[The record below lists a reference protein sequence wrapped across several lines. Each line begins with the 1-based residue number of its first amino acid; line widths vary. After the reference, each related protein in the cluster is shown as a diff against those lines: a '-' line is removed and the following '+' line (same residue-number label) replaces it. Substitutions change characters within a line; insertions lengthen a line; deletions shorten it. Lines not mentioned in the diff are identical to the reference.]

1 MAMALIS
8 LTWETQKQVIILLKC
23 ILKFCFCFCF
33 CFFFNEWDCKCTV
46 QRGVQLFL
54 QWAIMQG
61 VAMLL
66 QNRYQR
72 QRLCTHI
79 ALARCN
85 WKEKKKKKN
94 FHQRISVRAS
104 FLPLLSLVLSAVY
117 FACVFALGWGLFVKP
132 CHPAWFAELQWVLLL
147 LLVGIT
153 MFLSS
158 SRSVLV
164 FYGPLKY
171 R

>member
-8 LTWETQKQVIILLKC
+8 LTWETQK
-23 ILKFCFCFCF
+23 
-33 CFFFNEWDCKCTV
+33 

-79 ALARCN
+79 ALGKARRMDVVWGETAGVN
-85 WKEKKKKKN
+85 GQLWLLAPILFILQLN
-94 FHQRISVRAS
+94 QSFLQRIM
-104 FLPLLSLVLSAVY
+104 
-117 FACVFALGWGLFVKP
+117 
-132 CHPAWFAELQWVLLL
+132 VLL
-147 LLVGIT
+147 
-153 MFLSS
+153 FFSS
-158 SRSVLV
+158 KEVPKWLT
-164 FYGPLKY
+164 K
-171 R
+171 